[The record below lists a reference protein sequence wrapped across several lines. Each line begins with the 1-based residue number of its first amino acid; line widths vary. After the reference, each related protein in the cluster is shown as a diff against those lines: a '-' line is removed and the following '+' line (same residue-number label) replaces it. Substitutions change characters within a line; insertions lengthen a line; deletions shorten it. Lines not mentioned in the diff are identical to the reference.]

1 MHAGK
6 AQRDTNMHFQ
16 TSYTDFECHLHARII
31 FSLPVVVIN
40 DLDIRDLRKGGFV
53 QTWRSKVNS
62 VTVGEV
68 PEAAA

>member
-1 MHAGK
+1 
-6 AQRDTNMHFQ
+6 MHFQ

-31 FSLPVVVIN
+31 ISILILSPDILVSLSVVIN